1 MNKEAY
7 KFLNSARVL
16 HWRWLRLKSKRDEL
30 QLGLLPQGIRYDKD
44 RVQTSPE
51 DPMSKICAEIGT
63 LEKKMNELQSAKLEQ
78 IEKIDA
84 ELSKLESEEQRTAL
98 SMRYINRTP
107 VSKIAEAMGYAE
119 STIYKFMNQG
129 GDEIAKSIRNIK

>member
-44 RVQTSPE
+44 RVQNSPE
-51 DPMSKICAEIGT
+51 DPMSKICAEINA

-84 ELSKLESEEQRTAL
+84 ELSKLESQEQRTAL

-129 GDEIAKSIRNIK
+129 GDEIAKSIRKIK